1 VTRDNL
7 SFGKF
12 LLAGQP
18 NCKLRLGLGLSI
30 YAIHPIFFVIPIF
43 MEENCNGLHA
53 GGAVGADEIAQNID
67 ANVAILAV
75 QV

>member
-1 VTRDNL
+1 M
-7 SFGKF
+7 
-12 LLAGQP
+12 
-18 NCKLRLGLGLSI
+18 RLGLGLSI
-30 YAIHPIFFVIPIF
+30 YTTHTIFFCHSIF

-53 GGAVGADEIAQNID
+53 GGAVGADEIAQNVD

>member
-1 VTRDNL
+1 MLHIL
-7 SFGKF
+7 S
-12 LLAGQP
+12 
-18 NCKLRLGLGLSI
+18 
-30 YAIHPIFFVIPIF
+30 FFVIPIF

-53 GGAVGADEIAQNID
+53 GGAVGADEIAQNVD